1 MTRNE
6 GWTGG
11 VPSRPSADV
20 APAEV
25 DFARPAV
32 AAPPRLGPAA
42 EWKVMS
48 PRRYW
53 AVRDG
58 DHKYVVTFDDPLRGR
73 YHVMLAVGHRPY
85 AVVDDKAHADQV
97 VDALKAW
104 LRSIGAEVPGERR

>member
-32 AAPPRLGPAA
+32 AAPPRLGHAA
-42 EWKVMS
+42 VMVS
-48 PRRYW
+48 GRYW
-53 AVRDG
+53 AVHDG
-58 DHKYVVTFDDPLRGR
+58 ESKYVVTFDDPLRGR
-73 YHVMLAVGHRPY
+73 YHVMLAVGRRPY
-85 AVVDDKAHADQV
+85 AVVDDKAHAGQV

-104 LRSIGAEVPGERR
+104 LRSIGAEVPEERR